1 MLNRSDFRRVDNPAH
16 EYVYDISGAFSQ
28 AFNFE
33 SRGENGGKEF
43 VGCFGIMQ
51 ENVASSPSPEQKD
64 MHRSVLALI
73 ALNCSLIFVTGEFPL
88 HFTHGSIPAI
98 KLATYRRRLNS
109 GNEVENQ
116 ATQDGAN
123 SQKLSSLRR
132 NMGSEFSCMI
142 KEAKYLGSALG
153 IPCLDG
159 IEEAEAQCALLNLES
174 LCDGCFS
181 SDSDIFLF
189 GARTV
194 YRDICLGEGGHVV
207 CYEMDDIEQ
216 KIGFGRNSLISLA
229 LLLGSDYSQ
238 GVHGLGLEAACQ
250 IVKSIGDNHILQ
262 KIVSEGLSFTRKK
275 KNPKRQGQ
283 VECNN
288 MTTTFSSK
296 VNMNGEI
303 QIPQK
308 DNNYL
313 QVVEAYMNPK
323 CHSADSDVVHSMQHL
338 LYVHQYDHAISMHFE
353 HMNSYCINGS
363 DEYLLPKIAE
373 RDLRRFAHLRST
385 SSRFDV
391 NIPLKEV
398 PVKCPVSAIIKRRK
412 VNGKECFE
420 VMWEESYGVKSSVVS
435 ADLVESA
442 CPEEVKEFDE
452 RRALGKK
459 NQRKSRPK
467 KSGKECSV
475 AEIDLKLQDL
485 LLDIEL
491 GSKSSPMAS
500 REIISDKMTTATEIN
515 FINRDPP
522 VISDSKGN
530 SDSRAAILCWETGAT
545 VPKHEVIDLL
555 SPGKLQDLLLDIE
568 LGNKSSPM
576 ASREI
581 ISDKVTKGSDIN
593 FINRDLPVILD
604 SEGNADSIAAILCR
618 ETGSIVS
625 KHEVIDILSPSPLIH
640 SRNVSRCAQMNDQ
653 HISIIDLSDS
663 ETEKSPEHA
672 RKAREFRVFLAS
684 IRDDFSLNK
693 P

>member
-1 MLNRSDFRRVDNPAH
+1 MGVKNLWDVL
-16 EYVYDISGAFSQ
+16 
-28 AFNFE
+28 E
-33 SRGENGGKEF
+33 SCKKTLPLLHLQNKRICIDLSCWM
-43 VGCFGIMQ
+43 VQ
-51 ENVASSPSPEQKD
+51 LQNVNKSHCPMKNKLYL
-64 MHRSVLALI
+64 MGLFHRIRALI
-73 ALNCSLIFVTGEFPL
+73 ALNCSLIFVTD
-88 HFTHGSIPAI
+88 GSIPAI

-323 CHSADSDVVHSMQHL
+323 CHSADSDVVHRSLVQRQFQRERL
-338 LYVHQYDHAISMHFE
+338 QQICTRFFE
-353 HMNSYCINGS
+353 WLPEKT

-555 SPGKLQDLLLDIE
+555 SP
-568 LGNKSSPM
+568 
-576 ASREI
+576 
-581 ISDKVTKGSDIN
+581 
-593 FINRDLPVILD
+593 
-604 SEGNADSIAAILCR
+604 
-618 ETGSIVS
+618 
-625 KHEVIDILSPSPLIH
+625 SPLIH